1 MKITELEIGKTY
13 YKAELRYDYKHKEGA
28 IFKTKRQEGD
38 YNFQGTVSEFKM
50 IKIQEG
56 FLLIESGSLLVNI
69 YENKEEMKEYGDRG
83 DFYDSRE
90 EAIRIGIEQEV
101 EWEIKQQQ
109 KEVDKAKANIADL
122 QKSITKFKI
131 TLTIK

>member
-13 YKAELRYDYKHKEGA
+13 YKAELFYDYKETKGA
-28 IFKTKRQEGD
+28 IFKTKKREGD
-38 YNFQGTVSEFKM
+38 YNFRGAVSEFKM
-50 IKIQEG
+50 IKIEEG
-56 FLLIESGSLLVNI
+56 FLLIESGFSLATI
-69 YENKEEMKEYGDRG
+69 FENKEKMKEYGERG

-101 EWEIKQQQ
+101 KWEIEEQQE
-109 KEVDKAKANIADL
+109 KINEAKANIADL

-131 TLTIK
+131 KFNK